1 MIAFAWD
8 EQGEPV
14 NFSEFSTGARSLA
27 RSLSLLLSSFLLQ
40 VWSKHW
46 ERAGLEMEG

>member
-14 NFSEFSTGARSLA
+14 SLSEFSIGA

-40 VWSKHW
+40 VWSRRW

>member
-14 NFSEFSTGARSLA
+14 SVSEFSTGARSL
-27 RSLSLLLSSFLLQ
+27 SLSLLFSPFLQQ
-40 VWSKHW
+40 VWGKGW

>member
-8 EQGEPV
+8 EQEEPG
-14 NFSEFSTGARSLA
+14 SSSKFSTGAH
-27 RSLSLLLSSFLLQ
+27 SLSLLLSSSLQQ
-40 VWSKHW
+40 VWSMGW